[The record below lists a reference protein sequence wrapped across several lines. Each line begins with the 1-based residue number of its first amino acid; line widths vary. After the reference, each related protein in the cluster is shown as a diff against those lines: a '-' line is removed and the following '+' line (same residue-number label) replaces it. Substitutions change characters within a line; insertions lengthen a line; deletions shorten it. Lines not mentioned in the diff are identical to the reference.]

1 MWGFVDDVD
10 VWRGWVGDADRD
22 RGCKFIT
29 THLVHVRALTRTR
42 FHLCRGEGAGTG
54 ATARHG
60 RHWAGWITSTSLRL
74 HSHLRNPSRVFI
86 MAHESRHLLQ

>member
-54 ATARHG
+54 ATARAALG
-60 RHWAGWITSTSLRL
+60 GLDYLYVTAFT
-74 HSHLRNPSRVFI
+74 
-86 MAHESRHLLQ
+86 